1 MHLILLLPLCVTL
14 KVSLFLFTLAT
25 YLCFCFPLLVHYV
38 LVGGAGAG
46 VIKFM
51 HKLTHKYFC
60 LHADIADTNAVF
72 M

>member
-1 MHLILLLPLCVTL
+1 M
-14 KVSLFLFTLAT
+14 
-25 YLCFCFPLLVHYV
+25 HYV
-38 LVGGAGAG
+38 SVGGAGAG